1 METKIKEL
9 EQALLIKQKA
19 LYVIEAMKKT
29 RRPPVALLQEIQ
41 AVKQALKRLKQ
52 QQLKA
57 GKKQYFSQ

>member
-9 EQALLIKQKA
+9 EQALLVKQKA

-41 AVKQALKRLKQ
+41 AVRQALKRLKQ

-57 GKKQYFSQ
+57 GKKRSLTS